1 MTVKEYLKQIYW
13 TGQRIKQLQEARETI
28 NADLYSAKSPNYVA
42 DRVQSSVS
50 GDTMERLIAQA
61 DELTHDI
68 ERELGKRLALQQ
80 KIIDQINKMPARTES
95 QRLQKSCLYNRYI
108 LCHRWERVADEMNVS
123 LRYVYMI
130 HGDALEAFKRLYF
143 RAKSVH

>member
-13 TGQRIKQLQEARETI
+13 TGQRIKQLQEARDTI
-28 NADLYSAKSPNYVA
+28 KSDLYSAKSPNYVA

-68 ERELGKRLALQQ
+68 EKELERRLNLQK
-80 KIIDQINKMPARTES
+80 KIIGQINRMPARTEA
-95 QRLQKSCLYNRYI
+95 QQLRKACLYNRYV
-108 LCHRWERVADEMNVS
+108 LCHRWEVVADEMNVS

-130 HGDALEAFKRLYF
+130 HGDALEAFKKLYP
-143 RAKSVH
+143 KTVH

>member
-13 TGQRIKQLQEARETI
+13 TGQRIRQLEEARETI
-28 NADLYSAKSPNYVA
+28 KADLYSAKSPNYVA

-50 GDTMERLIAQA
+50 GDTMERLIAKA
-61 DELTHDI
+61 DELTKEIND
-68 ERELGKRLALQQ
+68 ELENRLALKK
-80 KIIDQINKMPARTES
+80 KIIGEINRMPARTEA
-95 QRLQKSCLYNRYI
+95 QKLQKACLYNRYV
-108 LCHRWERVADEMNVS
+108 LCHRWEHVADEMNVS

-143 RAKSVH
+143 KGKPVH

>member
-13 TGQRIKQLQEARETI
+13 TGQRIKQLQEARDTI
-28 NADLYSAKSPNYVA
+28 KSDLYSAKSPNYVA

-68 ERELGKRLALQQ
+68 EKELERRLAC
-80 KIIDQINKMPARTES
+80 R
-95 QRLQKSCLYNRYI
+95 RR
-108 LCHRWERVADEMNVS
+108 
-123 LRYVYMI
+123 
-130 HGDALEAFKRLYF
+130 
-143 RAKSVH
+143 